1 MCVDYLYVCVCVYF
15 VCEPSPPE
23 LIAAC
28 DAALASQE
36 RFAQTG
42 AGWVLRYC
50 LLERRKKVVEVL
62 TRRGPTMTTEGMRY
76 ALEKC
81 NDAGL
86 KKRLMEIVK
95 KSSAAQPRGV
105 TNKK

>member
-1 MCVDYLYVCVCVYF
+1 MYKRVCVLYYENV
-15 VCEPSPPE
+15 VCGLVVLTLSRQE

-50 LLERRKKVVEVL
+50 ILERRKKVVEVL

-81 NDAGL
+81 KDAGL
-86 KKRLMEIVK
+86 KKRLMEIAKSGGRDK
-95 KSSAAQPRGV
+95 KKG
-105 TNKK
+105 